1 VRAIRDA
8 YLAERREEGWP
19 VDDRLIE
26 SVARFAQETMY
37 PLEWG
42 SYATSGF
49 TLRLAPDREA
59 AAVLLVSLCF
69 YTGEADS
76 HRVERVRR
84 GAADIV
90 KEMSASITLPVM
102 RRFADQLDETSPLF
116 RTLHEGIEA
125 AENARREELDAA
137 IEKARELEARIRES
151 RKRIRSAEFEVHS
164 TREYEA
170 DQYALIRNRFHVWWQ
185 SDGNARTGCFYS
197 DPRRVD
203 FSRQF
208 LPETLE
214 TSPHLRVR
222 PETAIRRI
230 LTGSYRAKPLRRMP
244 GDAGS
249 AIACR
254 PTSSRFACGCRTLI
268 TSRRRIPGV

>member
-1 VRAIRDA
+1 VIVAVLHFSVLFGEASEGNADTLPCSRTGATRPSDLPPAVRAIRDA

-125 AENARREELDAA
+125 AENARREEDRPQYSWVRSIEIYNFVEGFRSGQSVWGPAPCAA
-137 IEKARELEARIRES
+137 APSLGS
-151 RKRIRSAEFEVHS
+151 R
-164 TREYEA
+164 
-170 DQYALIRNRFHVWWQ
+170 
-185 SDGNARTGCFYS
+185 G
-197 DPRRVD
+197 
-203 FSRQF
+203 
-208 LPETLE
+208 
-214 TSPHLRVR
+214 
-222 PETAIRRI
+222 
-230 LTGSYRAKPLRRMP
+230 
-244 GDAGS
+244 AG
-249 AIACR
+249 
-254 PTSSRFACGCRTLI
+254 
-268 TSRRRIPGV
+268 